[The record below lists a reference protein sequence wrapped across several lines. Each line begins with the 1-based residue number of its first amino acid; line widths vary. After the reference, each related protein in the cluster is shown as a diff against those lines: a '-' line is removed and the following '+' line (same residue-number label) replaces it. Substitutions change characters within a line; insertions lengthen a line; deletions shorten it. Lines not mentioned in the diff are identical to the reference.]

1 MATTAKTTS
10 GRLLSPLE
18 VAQRLGVSRVTVYR
32 MVHDGR
38 LPAAKLGRHSAGL
51 RIRAED
57 VEAWLWSEGE
67 PDAAS

>member
-1 MATTAKTTS
+1 MIKTAT

-51 RIRAED
+51 RIREGD
-57 VEAWLWSEGE
+57 VERWLWEGD
-67 PDAAS
+67 DAES